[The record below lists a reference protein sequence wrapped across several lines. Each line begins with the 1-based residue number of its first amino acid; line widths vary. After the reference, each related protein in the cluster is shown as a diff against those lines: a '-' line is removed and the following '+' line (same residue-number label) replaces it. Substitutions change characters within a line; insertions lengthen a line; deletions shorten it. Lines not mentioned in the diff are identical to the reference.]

1 MNNDELTHHTI
12 ELNDI
17 KISNRLPLTLISGPC
32 QLESLE
38 HSMMIAEKLIKI
50 CADNDINFIF
60 KSSFDKANRTSHL
73 SKRGVGIEEGLK
85 IFRKL
90 KESLN
95 VSILTDV
102 HTPEQCELV
111 AKEVDILQI
120 PAFLCR
126 QTDLILAAGRTKKI
140 VNIKKG
146 QFLSPTEMLQ
156 VCEKFTSTGNKNLTL
171 CERGTTF
178 GYNDLICD
186 MRSLEILKKSGFP
199 AILDITHSIQQPGG
213 KGSESGGSREF
224 IETLARA
231 GTAVGIAGVFIETHE
246 KPETAPSDGASMLP
260 LNQLSKLLSKIKAV
274 DNVVKTFD

>member
-1 MNNDELTHHTI
+1 MNNNEIADHTI
-12 ELNDI
+12 ELNDM
-17 KISNRLPLTLISGPC
+17 KISNKRPLTLISGPC

-38 HSMMIAEKLIKI
+38 HAVMIAEKLIEI
-50 CADNDINFIF
+50 CAQNDVNFVF

-85 IFRKL
+85 IFQKL
-90 KESLN
+90 KENLN
-95 VSILTDV
+95 ISILTDI

-126 QTDLILAAGRTKKI
+126 QTDLILAAGKTNKV

-146 QFLSPTEMLQ
+146 QFLSPAEMLQ

-178 GYNDLICD
+178 GYNDLVCD

-199 AILDITHSIQQPGG
+199 TILDITHSIQQPGG

-224 IETLARA
+224 IETLAKA
-231 GTAVGIAGVFIETHE
+231 GTAIGIAGVFIETHE
-246 KPETAPSDGASMLP
+246 KPEIAPSDGASMLP
-260 LNQLSKLLSKIKAV
+260 LNQLPSLLSKIKAI
-274 DNVVKTFD
+274 DNVVKSFE

>member
-12 ELNDI
+12 ELNNI

-50 CADNDINFIF
+50 CADNDINFVF

-156 VCEKFTSTGNKNLTL
+156 VCEKFRSTGNKNLTL

-178 GYNDLICD
+178 GYNDLVCD

-231 GTAVGIAGVFIETHE
+231 GTAIGIAGVFIETHE

>member
-38 HSMMIAEKLIKI
+38 HSMMIAEKLIEI
-50 CADNDINFIF
+50 CADNDINFVF

-85 IFRKL
+85 IFQKL
-90 KESLN
+90 KEGLN

-146 QFLSPTEMLQ
+146 QFLSPTEVLQ

-178 GYNDLICD
+178 GYNDLVCD
-186 MRSLEILKKSGFP
+186 MRSVEILKKSGFP

-213 KGSESGGSREF
+213 KGFESGGSREF

-231 GTAVGIAGVFIETHE
+231 GTAIGIAGVFIETHE

-260 LNQLSKLLSKIKAV
+260 LNQLSKLLSKIKAI
-274 DNVVKTFD
+274 DNVVKSFD

>member
-1 MNNDELTHHTI
+1 MNNKELTHHTI

-178 GYNDLICD
+178 GYNDLVCD

-231 GTAVGIAGVFIETHE
+231 GTAIGIAGVFIETHE

>member
-1 MNNDELTHHTI
+1 MNNTEPPDHTI
-12 ELNDI
+12 ELNEL
-17 KISNRLPLTLISGPC
+17 KISNKLPLTLISGPC
-32 QLESLE
+32 QLENLE
-38 HSMMIAEKLIKI
+38 HAVMIAEKLIEI
-50 CADNDINFIF
+50 CVHYDVNFVF
-60 KSSFDKANRTSHL
+60 KSSFDKANRTSHR
-73 SKRGVGIEEGLK
+73 SKRGVGIDEGLK
-85 IFRKL
+85 IFQKL

-95 VSILTDV
+95 MSILTDV

-126 QTDLILAAGRTKKI
+126 QTDLILAASRTNKV

-146 QFLSPTEMLQ
+146 QFLSPAEMLQ
-156 VCEKFTSTGNKNLTL
+156 VCEKFTSTGNTNLSL

-178 GYNDLICD
+178 GYNDLVCD

-199 AILDITHSIQQPGG
+199 TILDITHSIQQPGG
-213 KGSESGGSREF
+213 KGSESGGSKEF

-260 LNQLSKLLSKIKAV
+260 LNQLSELLGKIKAI
-274 DNVVKTFD
+274 DNVVKSFE

>member
-1 MNNDELTHHTI
+1 MNNNEFPHHTI
-12 ELNDI
+12 ELNGI
-17 KISNRLPLTLISGPC
+17 KISNRRSLTLISGPC

-38 HSMMIAEKLIKI
+38 HAMMIAEKLIEI
-50 CADNDINFIF
+50 CAHHDINFVF

-73 SKRGVGIEEGLK
+73 SKRGVGIEEGLQ
-85 IFRKL
+85 IFQKL
-90 KESLN
+90 KESLKIS
-95 VSILTDV
+95 VLTDV

-156 VCEKFTSTGNKNLTL
+156 VTEKFTSTGNKNLTL

-178 GYNDLICD
+178 GYNDLVCD

-199 AILDITHSIQQPGG
+199 TILDVTHSIQQPGA

-224 IETLARA
+224 IETLAKA

-260 LNQLSKLLSKIKAV
+260 LNQLSELLGKIKAI
-274 DNVVKTFD
+274 DNVVKSFE

>member
-1 MNNDELTHHTI
+1 MNNNEITNHTI
-12 ELNDI
+12 ELNDM
-17 KISNRLPLTLISGPC
+17 KISNKRPLTLISGPC

-38 HSMMIAEKLIKI
+38 HAVMIAEKLIEI
-50 CADNDINFIF
+50 CAQNDVNFVF

-85 IFRKL
+85 IFQKL
-90 KESLN
+90 KETLN
-95 VSILTDV
+95 ISILTDI

-126 QTDLILAAGRTKKI
+126 QTDLILAAGKANKV

-146 QFLSPTEMLQ
+146 QFLSPAEMLQ

-178 GYNDLICD
+178 GYNDLVCD

-199 AILDITHSIQQPGG
+199 TILDITHSIQQPGG

-224 IETLARA
+224 IETLAKA
-231 GTAVGIAGVFIETHE
+231 GTAIGIAGVFIETHE

-260 LNQLSKLLSKIKAV
+260 LNQLPSLLSKIKAI
-274 DNVVKTFD
+274 DNVVKSFE

>member
-1 MNNDELTHHTI
+1 MNNNEFPHHTI
-12 ELNDI
+12 ELNGI
-17 KISNRLPLTLISGPC
+17 KISNRRSLTLISGPC

-38 HSMMIAEKLIKI
+38 HAMMIAEKLIEI
-50 CADNDINFIF
+50 CAHHDINFVF

-73 SKRGVGIEEGLK
+73 SKRGVGIEEGLQ
-85 IFRKL
+85 IFQRL
-90 KESLN
+90 KESLK
-95 VSILTDV
+95 VSVLTDV

-156 VCEKFTSTGNKNLTL
+156 VTEKFTSTGNKNLTL

-178 GYNDLICD
+178 GYNDLVCD

-199 AILDITHSIQQPGG
+199 TILDVTHSIQQPGA

-224 IETLARA
+224 IETLAKA

-260 LNQLSKLLSKIKAV
+260 LSQLSELLGKIKAI
-274 DNVVKTFD
+274 DNVVKSFK

>member
-1 MNNDELTHHTI
+1 MKNKEAAHHTI
-12 ELNDI
+12 ELNNL
-17 KISNRLPLTLISGPC
+17 KISNKHPLTLISGPC

-38 HSMMIAEKLIKI
+38 HALMMAEKLIEI
-50 CADNDINFIF
+50 CYHNDINFVF

-73 SKRGVGIEEGLK
+73 SKRGVGIDEGLK
-85 IFRKL
+85 IFQKL
-90 KESLN
+90 KDNLN
-95 VSILTDV
+95 ISILTDV
-102 HTPEQCELV
+102 HTPGQCELV

-126 QTDLILAAGRTKKI
+126 QTDLILAASKTNKP

-146 QFLSPTEMLQ
+146 QFLSPAEMIQ
-156 VCEKFTSTGNKNLTL
+156 VCQKFTSTSNKNLLL

-178 GYNDLICD
+178 GYNDLVCD
-186 MRSLEILKKSGFP
+186 MRSLDILRKSGFP
-199 AILDITHSIQQPGG
+199 TILDITHSIQQPGG
-213 KGSESGGSREF
+213 RGSESGGSREF

-260 LNQLSKLLSKIKAV
+260 LSQLSGLLGKIKAI
-274 DNVVKTFD
+274 DNVVKSFD

>member
-1 MNNDELTHHTI
+1 MNNDKLTHHTI

-231 GTAVGIAGVFIETHE
+231 GTAIGIAGVFIETHE

>member
-38 HSMMIAEKLIKI
+38 HSMMIAEKLIEI
-50 CADNDINFIF
+50 CADNDINFVF

-178 GYNDLICD
+178 GYNDLVCD
-186 MRSLEILKKSGFP
+186 MRSVEILKKSGFP

-231 GTAVGIAGVFIETHE
+231 GTAIGIAGVFIETHE

-260 LNQLSKLLSKIKAV
+260 LNQLSELLCRIKAV
-274 DNVVKTFD
+274 DDVVKSFD

>member
-1 MNNDELTHHTI
+1 MNNKQLTHHTI

-17 KISNRLPLTLISGPC
+17 TISNRRPLTLISGPC

-38 HSMMIAEKLIKI
+38 HAMMIAEKLVGI
-50 CADNDINFIF
+50 CAHKDINFVF

-73 SKRGVGIEEGLK
+73 SKRGVGIDEGLR
-85 IFRKL
+85 IFQKL
-90 KESLN
+90 KETLN
-95 VSILTDV
+95 ISILTDV

-156 VCEKFTSTGNKNLTL
+156 VSEKFISTGNKNLTL

-178 GYNDLICD
+178 GYNDLVCD

-199 AILDITHSIQQPGG
+199 TILDVTHSIQQPGA

-224 IETLARA
+224 IETLAKA

-260 LNQLSKLLSKIKAV
+260 LNQLSELLGKIKAI
-274 DNVVKTFD
+274 DNVVKSFE

>member
-1 MNNDELTHHTI
+1 MNNNEFTHHTI

-17 KISNRLPLTLISGPC
+17 KISNRRSLTLISGPC

-38 HSMMIAEKLIKI
+38 HAMMIAEKLIEI
-50 CADNDINFIF
+50 CAHHDINFVF

-73 SKRGVGIEEGLK
+73 SKRGVGIEEGLQ
-85 IFRKL
+85 IFQKL
-90 KESLN
+90 KESLKIS
-95 VSILTDV
+95 VLTDV

-156 VCEKFTSTGNKNLTL
+156 VTEKFTSTGNKNLTL

-178 GYNDLICD
+178 GYNDLVCD

-199 AILDITHSIQQPGG
+199 TILDVTHSIQQPGA

-224 IETLARA
+224 IETLAKA

-260 LNQLSKLLSKIKAV
+260 LNQLSELLGKIIAI
-274 DNVVKTFD
+274 DNVVKSFE

>member
-1 MNNDELTHHTI
+1 MNNNEPPDHTI
-12 ELNDI
+12 ELNEL
-17 KISNRLPLTLISGPC
+17 KISNKRPLTLISGPC
-32 QLESLE
+32 QLENLE
-38 HSMMIAEKLIKI
+38 HAVMIAEKLIEI
-50 CADNDINFIF
+50 CVHYDVNFVF
-60 KSSFDKANRTSHL
+60 KSSFDKANRTSHR
-73 SKRGVGIEEGLK
+73 SKRGVGIDEGLK
-85 IFRKL
+85 IFQKL

-95 VSILTDV
+95 MSILTDV

-126 QTDLILAAGRTKKI
+126 QTDLILAASRTNKV

-178 GYNDLICD
+178 GYNDLVCD

-199 AILDITHSIQQPGG
+199 TILDITHSIQQPGG

-231 GTAVGIAGVFIETHE
+231 GTAIGIAGVFIETHE

-260 LNQLSKLLSKIKAV
+260 LNQLSELLGKIKAI
-274 DNVVKTFD
+274 DNVVKYFE

>member
-50 CADNDINFIF
+50 CADNDINFVF

-102 HTPEQCELV
+102 HTPEQCELM

-260 LNQLSKLLSKIKAV
+260 LNQLSKLLSRIKAV
-274 DNVVKTFD
+274 DDVVKSFD

>member
-38 HSMMIAEKLIKI
+38 HSMMIAEELIEI
-50 CADNDINFIF
+50 CADNDINFVF

-146 QFLSPTEMLQ
+146 QFLSPTEILQ

-178 GYNDLICD
+178 GYNDLVCD

-231 GTAVGIAGVFIETHE
+231 GTAIGIAGVFIETHE

-260 LNQLSKLLSKIKAV
+260 LNQLSKLLSRIKAV

>member
-50 CADNDINFIF
+50 CADNDINFVF

-90 KESLN
+90 KKSLN

-146 QFLSPTEMLQ
+146 QFLSPTEMLK
-156 VCEKFTSTGNKNLTL
+156 VCEKFTSTGNKNLAL

-178 GYNDLICD
+178 GYNDLVCD

-231 GTAVGIAGVFIETHE
+231 GTAIGIAGVFIETHE
-246 KPETAPSDGASMLP
+246 RPETAPSDGASMLP

>member
-1 MNNDELTHHTI
+1 MNNNEITNHTI
-12 ELNDI
+12 ELNDM
-17 KISNRLPLTLISGPC
+17 KISNKRPLTLISGPC

-38 HSMMIAEKLIKI
+38 HAVMIAEKLIEI
-50 CADNDINFIF
+50 CAQNDVNFVF

-85 IFRKL
+85 IFQKL
-90 KESLN
+90 KETLN
-95 VSILTDV
+95 IPILTDI
-102 HTPEQCELV
+102 HTPEQCALV

-126 QTDLILAAGRTKKI
+126 QTDLILAAGKTNKV

-146 QFLSPTEMLQ
+146 QFLSPAEMLQ

-178 GYNDLICD
+178 GYNDLVCD

-199 AILDITHSIQQPGG
+199 TILDITHSIQQPGG

-224 IETLARA
+224 IETLAKA
-231 GTAVGIAGVFIETHE
+231 GTAIGIAGVFIETHE

-260 LNQLSKLLSKIKAV
+260 LNQLPSLLSKIKAI
-274 DNVVKTFD
+274 DNVVKSFE

>member
-1 MNNDELTHHTI
+1 MNNNELTHHTI

-38 HSMMIAEKLIKI
+38 HAMMIAEKLIEI
-50 CADNDINFIF
+50 CADNDINFVF

-95 VSILTDV
+95 ISILTDV
-102 HTPEQCELV
+102 HTPEQCALV

-146 QFLSPTEMLQ
+146 QFLSPIEMLQ
-156 VCEKFTSTGNKNLTL
+156 VCKKFTSTSNKNLTL

-178 GYNDLICD
+178 GYNDLVCD

-199 AILDITHSIQQPGG
+199 TILDITHSIQRPGG

-231 GTAVGIAGVFIETHE
+231 GSAIGIAGVFIETHE
-246 KPETAPSDGASMLP
+246 KPEAAPSDGASMLP
-260 LNQLSKLLSKIKAV
+260 LNQLSKLLSRIKAV
-274 DNVVKTFD
+274 DDVVKSFD